1 MANASSGVKQPTIH
15 DVARAAGIHKS
26 TVSVAL
32 SGKGNLSASTRARVL
47 AVARE
52 LGYEPNPLAQRL
64 AHGQSDARVCLISG
78 GLDVGLATAKILLI
92 QRALTAHGLE
102 APVYTFADPISEHG
116 RSFAA
121 QIEQL
126 RRQRPRAMICSAQ
139 LVSADAFKAL
149 ETYQK
154 SGGIVVSYD
163 LPVPLDCDQVIF
175 DREDN
180 AYQAAR
186 HLLEQGHRHIGLG
199 MSGAVPWQ
207 HGVAPAAS
215 AHRLS
220 GFRRAL
226 DEWDVPV
233 REEWLFAN
241 ETYETGGA
249 EMARR
254 FLALRERPTGVC
266 IVNDYVALAFMAE
279 VMRAGIRIPED
290 ISVVGHDNQPI
301 AAYCPVPLTS
311 ATQPTETIAQTVIE
325 LLLERFAHSAE
336 PPRTVTIRGEMTLRQ
351 SVAALP
357 A

>member
-1 MANASSGVKQPTIH
+1 MTNSSSKVKQPTIH

-64 AHGQSDARVCLISG
+64 AHGQSDSRVCLISG
-78 GLDVGLATAKILLI
+78 GLDVGLATAKILMV
-92 QRALTAHGLE
+92 QQALTAQGLE
-102 APVYTFADPISEHG
+102 APIYTFSDPG
-116 RSFAA
+116 RGTGLPFAE
-121 QIEQL
+121 QIELL
-126 RRQRPRAMICSAQ
+126 RRQRPRALILSAQ
-139 LVSADAFKAL
+139 MMGQDAFQAL
-149 ETYQK
+149 ERYQA
-154 SGGIVVSYD
+154 GGGVVISYD
-163 LPVPLDCDQVIF
+163 LPVSLTCDQVVF

-186 HLLEQGHRHIGLG
+186 HLLERGHRRIGLG

-207 HGVAPAAS
+207 HGSAPAAS

-226 DEWDVPV
+226 EEWGVPL

-241 ETYETGGA
+241 QTYETGGA
-249 EMARR
+249 EMARH

-279 VMRAGIRIPED
+279 VMRAGVRIPD
-290 ISVVGHDNQPI
+290 DVSVVGHDNQPI

-311 ATQPTETIAQTVIE
+311 ATQPTGEIAQTVID
-325 LLLERFAHSAE
+325 LLLARLASPAD
-336 PPRTVTIRGEMTLRQ
+336 PPRMVTIRGEITLRQ
-351 SVAALP
+351 SVAQLP
-357 A
+357 L